1 MEITFLVLFIIS
13 ILVLVLG
20 IVLLI
25 LERVTMLD
33 IGEYTF
39 FLPLMFG
46 AIFSG
51 AFGLLYFSTIK
62 TYEKCIANEI
72 VSIEK
77 DNTTSGVFILGSGNI
92 ESKTYYFYYV
102 RVNENTYKLDKVD
115 ASRTYVI
122 EDDMKTP
129 SVYEVKECGE
139 LFSDYYIC
147 VPEGTIV
154 KEFHL

>member
-13 ILVLVLG
+13 VLVLILG

-25 LERVTMLD
+25 LEKATMLD

-39 FLPLMFG
+39 VLPLMFG
-46 AIFSG
+46 TIFSG
-51 AFGLLYFSTIK
+51 AFGSLYFTTIK
-62 TYEKCIANEI
+62 TYEKCITNEI

-77 DNTTSGVFILGSGNI
+77 DNTTTGVFILGSGSI
-92 ESKTYYFYYV
+92 ESTTYYFYYV

-129 SVYEVKECGE
+129 SVYEVKERGE